1 MVTIKYSEKLMR
13 IKINTTIAKYKTSS
27 IFRGFV
33 ATLIGSGASKI
44 LFVAV
49 TFVGSNMLGKEQF
62 GELSFVRNTLDM
74 FLCVCA
80 LNYSSLCTKLTTE
93 AYKQDSAIHKLV
105 LVFLFTFCLCIVC
118 GLLLLVAPKN
128 IMNNLF
134 STSMVVAF
142 FRVAGILFPIFI
154 LQPLLEGILRGL
166 QKFKLIGYLQTV
178 SSLIYLIAMFLGI
191 RIGGLMGAFYAVVIY
206 YVCYSFICLS
216 FLCKSIDVLSQIK
229 RIHGFLAERQSI
241 YKLILPVFLMSF
253 IDAPSYWIA
262 QVILS
267 NYGGIESVG
276 SMVAIMQLTNLAILI
291 PNYFSNTFIAFAGE
305 YNAQKQYDLYYA
317 KFDQFGKLFMMLGF
331 SVTVVLSVISP
342 FVLRL
347 YGSDF
352 VSDWPALIYGSL
364 CIPILMLLSLYKID
378 LILREHQQMLLY
390 IAIVWNGVWLLS
402 LIALLKIG
410 VAPINSFFI
419 SRAIGAF
426 VYVALVWSDYSKGKK
441 VRYTKY

>member
-1 MVTIKYSEKLMR
+1 MVTTKYFVKLMKVR
-13 IKINTTIAKYKTSS
+13 IKSIFDKYRDSS
-27 IFRGFV
+27 ILKGFA
-33 ATLIGSGASKI
+33 ATLIGSGFSKI
-44 LFVAV
+44 IFVAV

-74 FLCVCA
+74 FLCICA

-93 AYKQDSAIHKLV
+93 ANKQVSSFHKLI

-118 GLLLLVAPKN
+118 GFFLMIAPVEL
-128 IMNNLF
+128 MNNLF

-142 FRVAGILFPIFI
+142 FRIAGILFPIFI

-166 QKFKLIGYLQTV
+166 QKFSLIGYLQTS
-178 SSLIYLIAMFLGI
+178 SSLIYLLAMFLGI
-191 RIGGLMGAFYAVVIY
+191 KFGGLKGALEAVIIY
-206 YVCYSFICLS
+206 YISYSLICVYSLS
-216 FLCKSIDVLSQIK
+216 KSVNLLSQLK
-229 RIHGFLAERQSI
+229 KTRGFWNERKSI

-291 PNYFSNTFIAFAGE
+291 PTYFSNTFIAFAGE
-305 YNAQKQYDLYYA
+305 YNAKKQYNLYYA
-317 KFDQFGKLFMMLGF
+317 KFETVGKMFLTIGIGISIF
-331 SVTVVLSVISP
+331 LSTISP
-342 FVLRL
+342 WLLRL
-347 YGSDF
+347 YGADF

-378 LILREHQQMLLY
+378 LILREHQQILLY
-390 IAIVWNGVWLLS
+390 IAIAWNSIWLLA
-402 LIALLKIG
+402 LILLLSIG
-410 VAPINSFFI
+410 IKPIEAFFI
-419 SRAIGAF
+419 SRAIGAL
-426 VYVALVWSDYSKGKK
+426 VYVTFVWYDYIKGKK
-441 VRYTKY
+441 NRKSQL

>member
-1 MVTIKYSEKLMR
+1 MR
-13 IKINTTIAKYKTSS
+13 IKINTTIAKYKASS
-27 IFRGFV
+27 IFRGFI

-44 LFVAV
+44 IFVAV

-93 AYKQDSAIHKLV
+93 SYKQDSAFHKLV

-118 GLLLLVAPKN
+118 GFLLLVAPN
-128 IMNNLF
+128 GVMNNLF

-142 FRVAGILFPIFI
+142 FRCTGILLPIFI

-191 RIGGLMGAFYAVVIY
+191 RNGGLMGAFYAVVIY
-206 YVCYSFICLS
+206 YVCYSFICLF

-229 RIHGFLAERQSI
+229 RIPGFWAERQSI

-262 QVILS
+262 QVILL

-276 SMVAIMQLTNLAILI
+276 SMVAIMQLINLAILI
-291 PNYFSNTFIAFAGE
+291 PNYFSNTFIAYAGE
-305 YNAQKQYDLYYA
+305 YNAQKQYDLYYD
-317 KFDQFGKLFMMLGF
+317 KFDRFGKLFIMIGF
-331 SVTVVLSVISP
+331 ATAVVLSAISP

-364 CIPILMLLSLYKID
+364 CIPILMLLALYKID
-378 LILREHQQMLLY
+378 LIVREHQQMLLY
-390 IAIVWNGVWLLS
+390 IAIAWNGVWLLS

-419 SRAIGAF
+419 SKSIGAF
-426 VYVALVWSDYSKGKK
+426 VYVAFVLADYSKGKK
-441 VRYTKY
+441 LRYTKYL